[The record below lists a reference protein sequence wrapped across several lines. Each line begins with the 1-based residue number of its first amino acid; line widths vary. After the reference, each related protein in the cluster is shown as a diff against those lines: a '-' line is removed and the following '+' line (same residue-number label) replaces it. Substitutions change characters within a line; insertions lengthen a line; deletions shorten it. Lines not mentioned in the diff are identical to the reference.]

1 MDLDF
6 NGVTYPAKRFEIF
19 GCLMMGLWSGLAIG
33 LSTEYYTSHAF
44 APTRELAE
52 ACLYDAATN
61 IIKGLALGYMSCV
74 IPICCLAATVLLS
87 FKWAGM
93 YGVALAALG
102 MLGCLPICLS
112 VDGYGPISDNAGGI
126 AEMSNLSPKV
136 RENTDDLDAAGNTTA
151 AIGKGFAIGSACLV
165 ALALFGAYITRI
177 STQDSS
183 AMIVNILEPY
193 TFAGLL
199 FGAMLPY
206 AFSALTMKAVGAA
219 AEDMIG
225 EIAEQVELMKQ
236 IDQYA
241 LAEHDANNEPID
253 VVAMINKIKDKSLQ
267 KA

>member
-1 MDLDF
+1 
-6 NGVTYPAKRFEIF
+6 
-19 GCLMMGLWSGLAIG
+19 MMGLWSGLAIG

-74 IPICCLAATVLLS
+74 IPICCLAATVLLA
-87 FKWAGM
+87 FHWAAM
-93 YGVALAALG
+93 YGIALAALG

-126 AEMSNLSPKV
+126 AEMSNLHEDV
-136 RENTDDLDAAGNTTA
+136 RKHTDELDAAGNTTA

-165 ALALFGAYITRI
+165 ALALFGAYITRVAAVQP
-177 STQDSS
+177 T
-183 AMIVNILEPY
+183 AYNVNILEPY

-225 EIAEQVELMKQ
+225 EISEQVGMMKD
-236 IDQYA
+236 IDEYA
-241 LAEHDANNEPID
+241 LAEKDGQGRD
-253 VVAMINKIKDKSLQ
+253 INLTDMLRKIREESTRRVEL
-267 KA
+267 